1 MARAVCLFAVAGLL
15 LSGCSD
21 EAADMPELG
30 YVQGVVTLD
39 SQPLKGV
46 TIYFKPEVGRPS
58 LGKADESGHY
68 KAMYRIDK
76 EGVKVG
82 PNRVHLEWGLDD
94 SGPKIP
100 AAFGAKS
107 DLKLEVKPGK
117 NEFNID
123 AVSTTAKK

>member
-1 MARAVCLFAVAGLL
+1 L

-30 YVQGVVTLD
+30 YVSGVVTLD

-58 LGKADESGHY
+58 QGKADESGRY
-68 KAMYRIDK
+68 QAMYRIDK

-123 AVSTTAKK
+123 AVSSVSKK